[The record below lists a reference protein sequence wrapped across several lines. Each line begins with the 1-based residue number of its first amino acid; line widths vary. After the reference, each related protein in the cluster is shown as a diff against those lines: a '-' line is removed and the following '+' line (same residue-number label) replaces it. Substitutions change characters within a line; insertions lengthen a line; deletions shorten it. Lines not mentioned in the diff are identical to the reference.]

1 MTDSPAEAEP
11 LAAHPPLPSYYR
23 ADAER
28 QSFLNRLF
36 DRASTHYDWVNAV
49 MSFGSG
55 YRYRD
60 EVLRRTQLREGMRV
74 LDVACGTGPVAFA
87 AKRIVGPGGRVVGV
101 DPSRGM
107 LNVAKEK
114 VDARFVE
121 ALGEALAIRGESFDL
136 LTMGYAL
143 RHVSDLRAA
152 FREYHRVLKPGGRVV
167 IMEIAVPQ
175 SAFRK
180 RLLGWY
186 MGRVIPLVVRLGT
199 RSRDAEQMMR
209 YYWDTTANCVPPA
222 TIMQALRDAGFR
234 DVRRDVQWGML
245 CEYHGVR

>member
-1 MTDSPAEAEP
+1 
-11 LAAHPPLPSYYR
+11 
-23 ADAER
+23 
-28 QSFLNRLF
+28 
-36 DRASTHYDWVNAV
+36 
-49 MSFGSG
+49 
-55 YRYRD
+55 
-60 EVLRRTQLREGMRV
+60 
-74 LDVACGTGPVAFA
+74 
-87 AKRIVGPGGRVVGV
+87 
-101 DPSRGM
+101 M

>member
-1 MTDSPAEAEP
+1 MTESPADPKP

-28 QSFLNRLF
+28 QTFLNRLF
-36 DRASTHYDWVNAV
+36 DRSSAHYDWVNSV

-60 EVLRRTQLREGMRV
+60 EVLRRTQLREGMSV
-74 LDVACGTGPVAFA
+74 LDVACGTGPVAAA
-87 AKRIVGPGGRVVGV
+87 AKRIVGPRGRVVGV

-107 LNVAKEK
+107 LNVAREK

-152 FREYHRVLKPGGRVV
+152 FREYRRVLKPGGRVV

-175 SAFRK
+175 SPLRK
-180 RLLGWY
+180 RLLGLY
-186 MGRVIPLVVRLGT
+186 MGRLLPLIVRLGT

-209 YYWDTTANCVPPA
+209 YYWDTTANCVPPN
-222 TIMQALRDAGFR
+222 TIMDALQDAGFHG
-234 DVRRDVQWGML
+234 VRRDVQWGLL